1 MKKAKSNES
10 FPIWVLWAVILIII
24 VALCY
29 IFRSEK
35 TKQYKHDL
43 KEKINEKEQYISSL
57 TKELN
62 KLIAIKDCLTM
73 QAIQFFR
80 FLKLALF
87 LLLLSIGIISYA
99 LFNLNAMEA
108 ITVIGTVVSIFSLFY
123 YGCTIIISNK
133 LGNIERTLEV
143 LQEYFIT
150 REFKRNGFELIL
162 IEAYES
168 KLNKEACELKE
179 LREKYNCYLLG
190 DGKY

>member
-1 MKKAKSNES
+1 
-10 FPIWVLWAVILIII
+10 
-24 VALCY
+24 
-29 IFRSEK
+29 
-35 TKQYKHDL
+35 
-43 KEKINEKEQYISSL
+43 
-57 TKELN
+57 
-62 KLIAIKDCLTM
+62 
-73 QAIQFFR
+73 
-80 FLKLALF
+80 
-87 LLLLSIGIISYA
+87 LLSIGIISYA